1 MARNR
6 VWLAWFVAAVMLAL
20 GGVARGQFTQHA
32 GPMGQ
37 IVPARSV
44 PEYAT
49 LLGLSD
55 AQRDTLRALY
65 EAYRLEYQRAKRD
78 GEKAYQSAWNEMM
91 EGDATEADANRA
103 VLDFTRRVERAERAF
118 FDDLRAI
125 LTPEQGTRFPKVERA
140 RRRDLGLRFA
150 FASGANVDLL
160 ALCKDRSVAREGAVG
175 EVLDRW
181 EEDLD
186 RALRARE
193 ATLKR
198 VFEKAMQTP
207 DIDENPALMQELVGD
222 LFRDGFRVRDV
233 NRRHVREIAALLP
246 EDAGRA
252 LEREFRTRS
261 FPTIYK
267 DPGIARRAK
276 AAKEAGTLT
285 PETVEAIDRLAAAYA
300 RDVVPLN
307 DRLSALMEER
317 EEEATRRFGEIM
329 QESWNPPEKG
339 AFVEAWRARHD
350 LDERTFKR
358 LAELTGETVRKNDEN
373 QEGPLAWHQVASL
386 MEGMDND
393 RLEEDEEP
401 GEGNAG
407 TPR

>member
-44 PEYAT
+44 PEDAT

-150 FASGANVDLL
+150 FASG
-160 ALCKDRSVAREGAVG
+160 RMSIARAVQGSFGGARG
-175 EVLDRW
+175 APW
-181 EEDLD
+181 
-186 RALRARE
+186 ARCW
-193 ATLKR
+193 T
-198 VFEKAMQTP
+198 
-207 DIDENPALMQELVGD
+207 
-222 LFRDGFRVRDV
+222 
-233 NRRHVREIAALLP
+233 
-246 EDAGRA
+246 AGRK
-252 LEREFRTRS
+252 TS
-261 FPTIYK
+261 T
-267 DPGIARRAK
+267 G
-276 AAKEAGTLT
+276 
-285 PETVEAIDRLAAAYA
+285 
-300 RDVVPLN
+300 
-307 DRLSALMEER
+307 
-317 EEEATRRFGEIM
+317 RFGH
-329 QESWNPPEKG
+329 
-339 AFVEAWRARHD
+339 A
-350 LDERTFKR
+350 KR
-358 LAELTGETVRKNDEN
+358 R
-373 QEGPLAWHQVASL
+373 
-386 MEGMDND
+386 
-393 RLEEDEEP
+393 
-401 GEGNAG
+401 
-407 TPR
+407 

>member
-1 MARNR
+1 MTRNWVR
-6 VWLAWFVAAVMLAL
+6 LAAWAALVVLGLA
-20 GGVARGQFTQHA
+20 GAARGQFTQHA

-44 PEYAT
+44 QEYGA

-103 VLDFTRRVERAERAF
+103 VLDFTRRVERAERTF
-118 FDDLRAI
+118 FDDFRAI
-125 LTPEQGTRFPKVERA
+125 LTPEQDALFPKVERA
-140 RRRDLGLRFA
+140 RRRELGFRFA

-160 ALCKDRSVAREGAVG
+160 ALCKDHSVAREGGVG

-222 LFRDGFRVRDV
+222 LFRDGFRVRDIT
-233 NRRHVREIAALLP
+233 RRHVREIAALLP

-252 LEREFRTRS
+252 LEREFRMRS
-261 FPTIYK
+261 FPMIYK

-276 AAKEAGTLT
+276 AAKESGTLT
-285 PETVEAIDRLAAAYA
+285 PEMIEALDRLVAAYT
-300 RDVVPLN
+300 RDVVVLN
-307 DRLSALMEER
+307 DRLSALVEER

-329 QESWNPPEKG
+329 QESWSPPEKG

-358 LAELTGETVRKNDEN
+358 LAELTGETARKNDEN
-373 QEGPLAWHQVASL
+373 QEGPLAWHQVAPL
-386 MEGMDND
+386 MQGMDND
-393 RLEEDEEP
+393 RLDEDEQP
-401 GEGNAG
+401 GEDNTGM
-407 TPR
+407 PR